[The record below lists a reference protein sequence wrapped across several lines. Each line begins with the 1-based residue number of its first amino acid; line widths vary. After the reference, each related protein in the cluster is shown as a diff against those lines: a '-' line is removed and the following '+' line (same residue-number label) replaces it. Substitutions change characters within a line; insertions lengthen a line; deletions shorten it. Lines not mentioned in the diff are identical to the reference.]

1 MRGLQAARGTAIAD
15 QEGQTAQSARKYW
28 VLAAVIGVFGLVLD
42 QSLKALAIARLD
54 PQDPVELFSGL
65 VTLRL
70 IRNPGAAF
78 SMGENFTVVL
88 TVVAIVALIAV
99 SAWGVPKVR
108 HYGWAL
114 TMGFLLAGISGNLFD
129 RLFREP
135 GPFQGHVVDFI
146 QLPYFAIFNV
156 ADIFITAAAVLV
168 VWLSMVSQVGLDG
181 ARLSQSSKRAELNK
195 GEPGGSADE

>member
-1 MRGLQAARGTAIAD
+1 MAAA
-15 QEGQTAQSARKYW
+15 
-28 VLAAVIGVFGLVLD
+28 IGVFGLVLD

-54 PQDPVELFSGL
+54 PQDPVQLFSGL

-78 SMGENFTVVL
+78 SMGENFTVAL
-88 TVVAIVALIAV
+88 TLVAIAALIAV
-99 SAWGVPKVR
+99 SVWGVPRVR

-181 ARLSQSSKRAELNK
+181 ARLSQASKRADANR